1 MKIERIE
8 IHPLSAELDEPFGW
22 SQRWTS
28 TRQTTA
34 VKITADDGT
43 YGWGE
48 SGSPMA
54 MEALASQLLGE
65 DPTRT
70 EALWQKLFNVIY
82 QSHSFAGAA
91 MDAIS
96 AFDMACWDIAGK
108 AAGKPVSE
116 LLGGGVRDRIP
127 VYATGLYYLENDFPE
142 KLTAEALGYKAAG
155 FKGMKLKIGGKT
167 VEEDIRRVHHLR
179 EVLGPDMHL
188 MMDANEGY
196 DVKTAI
202 YVGQALVDAN
212 LSWFEEPVAS
222 YDDQGNLEV
231 RRNVPMP
238 VSGGE
243 SLKTRHEF
251 ASRLAK
257 RVFDIIQP
265 DIAHAGGISEMHKIG
280 HMANAFG
287 VSFNPHFWGTGI
299 SLAATLHVAACLPSN
314 PPSVAPQPYVNES
327 VVEFDRTPHP
337 IRENLTDPI
346 FDQENSEIAVP
357 TAPGLGVDV
366 IEDQLERFAVDG
378 SKVVVWHA

>member
-8 IHPLSAELDEPFGW
+8 IRPLSAELDEPFGW

-82 QSHSFAGAA
+82 QSHSFAGPA

-108 AAGKPVSE
+108 ATGKPVSE

-167 VEEDIRRVHHLR
+167 VEEDIRRVRHLR

-238 VSGGE
+238 VAGGE

-251 ASRLAK
+251 ASRLAN

-265 DIAHAGGISEMHKIG
+265 DIAHAGGVSEMHKIG

-346 FDQENSEIAVP
+346 FDQENSEITVP

-378 SKVVVWHA
+378 SKVVVRHA